1 MTRPRGRAI
10 FTKPSASRRNASFP
24 SSSSSRTTNTASAAR
39 RKTSRRKALDVFQP
53 NDWQEVDGS
62 DVQKIYD
69 AGVAAF
75 EKMRQGGGPAFFW
88 VNMERLS
95 SHTSSDD
102 HKLYRSAEEIE
113 GLAKGDPLT
122 VWSERLISEGVI
134 TAEAYEKLDKEIKE
148 RVRDGVQRGGSR
160 RRSARGRT
168 GTASH
173 GRAAAVRRRSPSRR
187 ANTASAT
194 P

>member
-1 MTRPRGRAI
+1 M
-10 FTKPSASRRNASFP
+10 F
-24 SSSSSRTTNTASAAR
+24 
-39 RKTSRRKALDVFQP
+39 FQP

-75 EKMRQGGGPAFFW
+75 EKMRKGGGPAFFW

-134 TAEAYEKLDKEIKE
+134 TRGGLREA
-148 RVRDGVQRGGSR
+148 RQGNQRTRPRGVQRRRSR
-160 RRSARGRT
+160 RRSARG
-168 GTASH
+168 
-173 GRAAAVRRRSPSRR
+173 
-187 ANTASAT
+187 
-194 P
+194 